1 MSKLLGRSEIQW
13 GRSDIQWGRSEI
25 QWGRSDIQWGRSEIQ
40 WGRSEIQW
48 GRSDFRWGRSDFRWG
63 RSDFQWGRIFFS
75 FWRLRIFFGALQSPK
90 FSYHLG
96 CGYRIYGRGQDFF
109 LPEDLNW
116 KHFETGGYKFRE
128 ELEGL
133 LDMIVSWLNFS
144 HANNEVPYPNR
155 SPPRMK
161 WVS

>member
-1 MSKLLGRSEIQW
+1 MVDSVGLADRCA
-13 GRSDIQWGRSEI
+13 R
-25 QWGRSDIQWGRSEIQ
+25 
-40 WGRSEIQW
+40 
-48 GRSDFRWGRSDFRWG
+48 
-63 RSDFQWGRIFFS
+63 FF
-75 FWRLRIFFGALQSPK
+75 FFLEPLNFFGALQSAK

-109 LPEDLNW
+109 LPLCHEDLENTL
-116 KHFETGGYKFRE
+116 KQEATSSDE

-133 LDMIVSWLNFS
+133 LDMIVSRLNFL

-155 SPPRMK
+155 STPRMK